1 MLYLKNITKMDIT
14 VLYKLSY
21 GLYVVGA
28 FKDGRPVGCVVNTCF
43 QITSEV
49 PRVAVSLNKNNY
61 TLEAIRENKRFSL
74 SILAENSDPAIIGR
88 FGFTSSRETDKYEG
102 FGYDVVDF
110 TPCVKGAFAGR
121 LILEAEQTVDCD
133 THVLVI
139 ARLVVTVEG
148 SGTPMTYA
156 YYHNVIKGKAP
167 KNAPTYR
174 GTEDDSAK
182 PNGKKRRFECDV
194 CFYVAETDGEDLPE
208 DYVCPICGADLSHF
222 KEIG

>member
-1 MLYLKNITKMDIT
+1 MDIT

-21 GLYVVGA
+21 GLYVIGA

-43 QITSEV
+43 QITNEV

-74 SILAENSDPAIIGR
+74 SILAEDSDPAIIGR
-88 FGFTSSRETDKYEG
+88 FGFTSSRDTDKYEG
-102 FGYDVVDF
+102 FGYEVCGF
-110 TPCVKGAFAGR
+110 TPCVNGRFAGR

-133 THVLVI
+133 THVIVI
-139 ARLVVTVEG
+139 AKLIDTVEG

-167 KNAPTYR
+167 KSASTFRP
-174 GTEDDSAK
+174 TEDA
-182 PNGKKRRFECDV
+182 PRAEAARKRRFECDV
-194 CFYVAETDGEDLPE
+194 CFYVAETDGEVLPD
-208 DYVCPICGADLSHF
+208 DYVCPICGADRSHF
-222 KEIG
+222 KEV